1 MEETLWNI
9 MIYIF
14 IMLYN
19 ILDIF
24 MITYFGNEIK
34 LSSGRFLYCLF
45 ESDWIDQPQS
55 YKKCFIIFGERLK
68 RAHDMV
74 ILKLY
79 ALNLESFT
87 TVSASLS
94 TV

>member
-1 MEETLWNI
+1 MEKTLSNI

-14 IMLYN
+14 IMLCN

-24 MITYFGNEIK
+24 MITYFGNEMK

-55 YKKCFIIFGERLK
+55 YKKCLIIFGERLK
-68 RAHDMV
+68 RAHAV
-74 ILKLY
+74 SHF
-79 ALNLESFT
+79 SFSDFKIGLQP
-87 TVSASLS
+87 VQYFKIC
-94 TV
+94 